1 MLQEERQ
8 NLILQEINLHN
19 KVLSSDLCILLD
31 VSLDTIRRDLAELEK
46 NGKIIK
52 VHGGALSKN
61 FHHPFQ
67 QPAVYAKEKKKE
79 IARKAVA
86 LIQDGMSIL
95 AGGGTIMLEL
105 AKMIPENLKG
115 TFFTVSPLVALEVAQ
130 RSSID
135 VILLAGKLAPN
146 AYVCTGSTVISQLSE
161 IQVDLCFLGT
171 NGISIHGGVTDYDWE
186 IVQVKKALIKSSKKL
201 TLLSIAEKLDTNHK
215 LQVCNLNSIDYLI
228 TELAPDDQKLSDYSQ
243 VLKVI

>member
-67 QPAVYAKEKKKE
+67 QPAIYAKEKKKE